1 MTGYLFF
8 CRVFNRLAMSTRSPV
23 DPTDGTIRVEANV
36 FHYNA
41 ALSVR
46 GLSDG
51 GVRNRAWMKRSG
63 YIWNNSGQ

>member
-1 MTGYLFF
+1 MTYNG
-8 CRVFNRLAMSTRSPV
+8 VARSPV

-46 GLSDG
+46 GPSDG
-51 GVRNRAWMKRSG
+51 GVRNRAWIYHVVEVFG
-63 YIWNNSGQ
+63 VAG